1 MTTAPIDLHSNLPAG
16 KAGVSRFWGAALFGL
31 AGVAVTMFWVFASFA
46 FLPLIARL
54 FR

>member
-1 MTTAPIDLHSNLPAG
+1 MTTAPIDFQSNVQTG
-16 KAGVSRFWGAALFGL
+16 KARVSRFWGAALFGL